1 MGERRLRFRPRDGN
15 GLMATGIGDLVEF
28 AWLGVGEPSSETVQA
43 LSAEGVAIYVSSS
56 DTVQFRE
63 I

>member
-1 MGERRLRFRPRDGN
+1 
-15 GLMATGIGDLVEF
+15 MATGIGDLVEF